1 MPLPDPATEV
11 TEQYATAMEEAITSA
26 TKAETEANR
35 LKRKY
40 EPVETEVLRDKIL
53 HLQATY
59 DHAFMRVQIFTGEK
73 MELTLIPNTRNNGN
87 MPDWTFHPHL
97 TGRRDNIEYIEEFG
111 IYRVYVGGGGEGY
124 ALLVTFNPKGVR
136 IQQCFDFPDRT
147 EFDLEIGSL
156 DEKPEFTLTH
166 TDDA

>member
-11 TEQYATAMEEAITSA
+11 TEQYAAAMEEAIESA
-26 TKAETEANR
+26 TKAEAEANR

-40 EPVETEVLRDKIL
+40 EPDEPEVLKDRIL

-73 MELTLIPNTRNNGN
+73 MELTLIPQTRNNGN
-87 MPDWTFHPHL
+87 MPDWTFRPHL
-97 TGRRDNIEYIEEFG
+97 TGRRDNIECIEEFG

-136 IQQCFDFPDRT
+136 IQQHNEGDP
-147 EFDLEIGSL
+147 EFDLQIWSL